1 MSIEMETPETL
12 IEKIDAAWNYIGQA
26 RLASAVGDQVKL
38 LEVLDKAGELLGAS
52 MEILQEAS
60 SDDPR

>member
-1 MSIEMETPETL
+1 MENPETV

-38 LEVLDKAGELLGAS
+38 FEVLDKAGELLGAS